1 MKNRIQVCL
10 LCCLLLLGIP
20 GCQTLPTGLFQQLPG
35 SIYQQ
40 QSRAVLHDPYPNTDA
55 APEVEGGRPR
65 GYQQPLAEP
74 VNNRLFVDSF
84 PGRLDP

>member
-10 LCCLLLLGIP
+10 LGSLLLLGIA
-20 GCQTLPTGLFQQLPG
+20 GCQSLPSDLFQQSPG
-35 SIYQQ
+35 SSYQQ

-55 APEVEGGRPR
+55 APEVVGGRPR

-84 PGRLDP
+84 PGRLDR